1 MAATNP
7 SYYQS
12 GACQEI
18 RHKEHLFHLYM
29 NQVFDGKLVTNANQ
43 LAIVTPGLPN
53 SFGVTIANDWTI
65 LDGLGADANLVARAR
80 GMHMGV
86 GKADMSWLFCHTIL
100 FADTSR
106 FKGSSLK
113 VLGDFVGNCRWDRRV
128 RICRVFVA
136 KVIPNVPPTGGRT
149 WELRISAF
157 IYKYGDLDLR
167 KCTFSISL
175 FLCRLITY
183 AQTPVTK
190 MGPWGA
196 DGGTAFDI
204 TELPRSLQTVTIR
217 CGDVINSIG
226 FSYTDQAGQ
235 KKIAGPWGGDGALS
249 VTITLAP
256 SEFIKQ
262 VQGTTGVVG
271 GVTVVTSL
279 TLVSSVTTYGPFGK
293 ANGTPFSSQVPDSNS
308 IGGFYA
314 RAGGSFNAL
323 GVYACP
329 I

>member
-1 MAATNP
+1 MAATDP

-12 GACQEI
+12 GVCQSI
-18 RHKEHLFHLYM
+18 TQKQHLFHLYM
-29 NQVFDGKLVTNANQ
+29 NQIAEGTPNANQ
-43 LAIVTPGLPN
+43 KVIVNPGLPLD
-53 SFGVTIANDWTI
+53 FGVTVANDWTI
-65 LDGLGADANLVARAR
+65 SDGPAANANPIARAR
-80 GMHMGV
+80 GMHMGD
-86 GKADMSWLFCHTIL
+86 GKADVNWLFCHDIL
-100 FADTSR
+100 FTDTR

-113 VLGDFVGNCRWDRRV
+113 VLGDFVANKDSEWAIVGGTGEFAYAQGV
-128 RICRVFVA
+128 VVA
-136 KVIPNVPPTGGRT
+136 KVIQNIQPTPGRT

-157 IYKYGDLDLR
+157 
-167 KCTFSISL
+167 C
-175 FLCRLITY
+175 LCIPNV
-183 AQTPVTK
+183 TPVNK

-196 DGGTAFDI
+196 DGGTSFDI

-249 VTITLAP
+249 VAIKLAP

-262 VQGTTGVVG
+262 VLGTTDAVG

-279 TLVSSVTTYGPFGK
+279 TLVSSITTYGPFGK
-293 ANGTPFSSQVPDSNS
+293 ANGAPFCSQVPDSNT
-308 IGGFYA
+308 IGGFYV
-314 RAGGSFNAL
+314 RAGESVNAL